1 MSSLSPPR
9 TACLILTLWLWMS
22 VEGESSERLRIN
34 QLRLIGTHNSYHLA
48 PDTVATG
55 LISWVRPAEASALE
69 YSHRPLREQLDVLR
83 MRHFELDLY
92 LDPDGKLFRDPL
104 SVRTAAEQGVEVP
117 RHDSHGR
124 LHTPG
129 IKILHTPDFDARTTV
144 YTLSDALNELKAW
157 SDANPGHVPL
167 FVLLEL
173 KSDSFW
179 PPTRPLKWDESG
191 LEELESTIL
200 ASLSRDR
207 ILKPDDIRGRK
218 ASLRDAVAGIGWP
231 ALEDH
236 RGQFV
241 FLLDNED
248 SVRDAYLSK
257 SETLAGRLLFVSV
270 PPKHPAAAWMK
281 RNDPV
286 GQYDEIVS
294 LTRDGFL
301 VRTRADSG
309 TTEARSN
316 TIARRDRAI
325 ASGAQLISTDYPE
338 PNLRFSTY
346 HVPQFP
352 LPE

>member
-1 MSSLSPPR
+1 MSLLR
-9 TACLILTLWLWMS
+9 HACTTYLVLMLWLWMS
-22 VEGESSERLRIN
+22 DEGEATESFRIN
-34 QLRLIGTHNSYHLA
+34 QLRLIGTHNSYHVA
-48 PDTVATG
+48 PDAVAAG
-55 LISWVRPAEASALE
+55 LIGWALPAEALALE
-69 YSHRPLREQLDVLR
+69 YTHRPLREQLEALH

-92 LDPDGKLFRDPL
+92 LDPDGNLFRDPL
-104 SVRTAAEQGVEVP
+104 SVRTAAEQGLEVP
-117 RHDSHGR
+117 RHDPHKR

-129 IKILHTPDFDARTTV
+129 IKILHTPDFDPRTTV
-144 YTLSDALNELKAW
+144 YTLHDALNELKTW
-157 SDANPGHVPL
+157 SDANLRHVPI

-179 PPTRPLKWDESG
+179 PPTRPLKWEESG
-191 LEELESTIL
+191 LEELELTIL
-200 ASLSRDR
+200 ASLPRDR
-207 ILKPDDIRGRK
+207 ILKPDDIRGGK

-231 ALEDH
+231 SLEAH

-257 SETLAGRLLFVSV
+257 SEILAGRLLFVSV

-301 VRTRADSG
+301 VRTRADSD
-309 TTEARSN
+309 TTEARAN
-316 TIARRDRAI
+316 TTTRRDRAI

-338 PNLRFSTY
+338 PNPRFSAY
-346 HVPQFP
+346 HVRQFS